1 MKPQTLPTRIEYGQM
16 LTEKVDQEVINHLQY
31 FIYRREF
38 DTKIMQTPTIA
49 DFIPAFFDGEKWNVI
64 EKPEFT
70 TDTAITELSKLK
82 PLIDQYQTALNN
94 VKFSGW
100 SLYYQDNEE
109 ITISNDKNEIFTF
122 KRKYEDIFESILA
135 YNEYFVESYS
145 EILFFA
151 KKEETNLPLTERG
164 MEDFN
169 INI

>member
-1 MKPQTLPTRIEYGQM
+1 MKPQTLIPLSEYVDKVREIPKM
-16 LTEKVDQEVINHLQY
+16 LSKYKLK
-31 FIYRREF
+31 FIYDF
-38 DTKIMQTPTIA
+38 SDKLKLIPTIA
-49 DFIPAFFDGEKWNVI
+49 DFIPCVLHGEKWNVI

-70 TDTAITELSKLK
+70 TDTAITELSKLQ

-100 SLYYQDNEE
+100 SLYYQDDEE

-135 YNEYFVESYS
+135 YDEYFVESYS